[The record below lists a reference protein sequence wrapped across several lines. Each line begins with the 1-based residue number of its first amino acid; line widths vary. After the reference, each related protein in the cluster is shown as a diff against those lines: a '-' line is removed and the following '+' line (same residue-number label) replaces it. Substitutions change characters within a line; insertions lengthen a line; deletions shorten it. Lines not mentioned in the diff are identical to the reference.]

1 MSFLRD
7 LPPDG
12 AARDA
17 VILGAIATGN
27 LDPVVWRKVRLGR
40 VTLEVSADYLCIAG
54 EHVPMAEYVAQAA
67 VDSLGAIL
75 PTPAIVDAIEAAA
88 IILPLPTW
96 APPAGQGRGAQ
107 TSSAVFALCEERTRQ
122 LFAARGL
129 TPEQLVAGHRKDV
142 VLARYMPPGVVV
154 IYGARWPDGRRLQ
167 PLYPIPGGNPGHE
180 DEYEDYSHG
189 VRAVRDVCLLDGQ
202 QARVADLLA
211 RGMLGGPVA
220 RLRYETATATPAPTR
235 PAQPPTTA
243 IPSPGTATATL
254 RRGDS
259 GPRVVELQRLLSLAG
274 WHTRADGVFGAIT
287 LAAVKAFQL
296 EHGLAVDGLAGK
308 ATLAALR
315 EAAADAPPDTEPA
328 FDLASAPLPLGDA
341 ERVRVFG
348 SFDWVHAP
356 REGEP
361 GAIKILG
368 NWVRENITTVTI
380 PQLVGVKGCP
390 SGRVTCHRLAA
401 PTFQRFFAAVAEVG
415 KMGLVLTWDGCWNP
429 RLVRGGDSLS
439 NHSWGVD
446 FDINAQWN
454 ARGRPG
460 PAAGAHGSV
469 AELVPIAVASGLGW
483 GGTWGTPDA
492 MHFGALR
499 A

>member
-1 MSFLRD
+1 MSPLEA

-12 AARDA
+12 PAREA
-17 VILGAIATGN
+17 FILAT
-27 LDPVVWRKVRLGR
+27 LPAQPAPTWAPITMGR
-40 VTLEVSADYLCIAG
+40 VTLLVSRDYVCDRA
-54 EHVPMAEYVAQAA
+54 PMAAATAQTVA
-67 VDSLGAIL
+67 DHYGALL
-75 PTPAIVDAIEAAA
+75 PTPEMVVAIEAAA
-88 IILPLPTW
+88 RACGGPVAFDAWPHYQDDSQLLTSTVLWREANIARRLGGRV
-96 APPAGQGRGAQ
+96 PPI
-107 TSSAVFALCEERTRQ
+107 
-122 LFAARGL
+122 
-129 TPEQLVAGHRKDV
+129 VAGHLKDV
-142 VLARYMPPGVVV
+142 VLARFMPPGKVV
-154 IYGARWPDGRRLQ
+154 IFGALDEDGKRVQPVYPDVGSVKGHGDWYGGGYAHGCRL
-167 PLYPIPGGNPGHE
+167 
-180 DEYEDYSHG
+180 
-189 VRAVRDVCLLDGQ
+189 VRADCLLDGAP
-202 QARVADLLA
+202 ARVADLLA

-220 RLRYETATATPAPTR
+220 ALRYPTAAAPPVAKPPSSTATSS
-235 PAQPPTTA
+235 PTT
-243 IPSPGTATATL
+243 SSTVL

-401 PTFQRFFAAVAEVG
+401 PTFQRFFAAVAEAG

-429 RLVRGGDSLS
+429 RLVRGGSSLS
-439 NHSWGVD
+439 NHATGCD

-460 PAAGAHGSV
+460 PTAGAHGSV